1 MSDDRHDQVERAD
14 ERADEDVEAHG
25 MEGPIGS
32 PVDSPHAGA
41 IEEPPDVEGHGFHP
55 SPVDPKPID

>member
-1 MSDDRHDQVERAD
+1 MSDEQRDRMDRADRAD

-25 MEGPIGS
+25 FNPS

-41 IEEPPDVEGHGFHP
+41 TEEPPDVEGHQLGGRM
-55 SPVDPKPID
+55 DPRPID